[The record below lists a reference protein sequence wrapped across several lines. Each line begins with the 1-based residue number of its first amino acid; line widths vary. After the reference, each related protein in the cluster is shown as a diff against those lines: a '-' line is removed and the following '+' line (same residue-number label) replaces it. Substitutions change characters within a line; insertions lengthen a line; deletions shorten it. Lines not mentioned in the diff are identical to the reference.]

1 MTDCQY
7 NANDPEFLASRSL
20 DEDLSESDRK
30 RLSEALEASED
41 LRCEAEKLRSVDQ
54 LVKRWGGE
62 EVELDWNAHSELAV
76 AKAMAERDEETG
88 GKLDDL
94 LQRWGYARVELDEEA
109 FTQAVMAK
117 VRPQESR
124 PPRRSLLFRLRT
136 PLAAAAALAIAVT
149 AAYWAR
155 SLPSPRVVVTIRHS
169 DTMVESSPAS
179 TRPSIV
185 SFNREPIET
194 LTPKPG
200 RPGISFMDIGAG
212 AAPEEWQDEA
222 PPL

>member
-1 MTDCQY
+1 MTDCRY
-7 NANDPEFLASRSL
+7 NPDDPEFLASRSL

-30 RLSEALEASED
+30 RLREALEASEA
-41 LRCEAEKLRSVDQ
+41 LRREAEKLRTLDK

-62 EVELDWNAHSELAV
+62 EVELDWNAHAELAV

-88 GKLDDL
+88 GKLDHL
-94 LQRWGYARVELDEEA
+94 LQCWGDKRVEIDEEA
-109 FTQAVMAK
+109 FTQAVMAR
-117 VRPQESR
+117 VRPQKTR
-124 PPRRSLLFRLRT
+124 QPRRNLVFRLRA

-155 SLPSPRVVVTIRHS
+155 SLPSPRVLVSIGHKAP
-169 DTMVESSPAS
+169 MVGSSPAP

-185 SFNREPIET
+185 SFSREPIEMLASRT
-194 LTPKPG
+194 E
-200 RPGISFMDIGAG
+200 RVGISFMDIGAG
-212 AAPEEWQDEA
+212 AAPEEWQDET

>member
-7 NANDPEFLASRSL
+7 NPNDPEFLASRSL
-20 DEDLSESDRK
+20 DEDLSESDRR
-30 RLSEALEASED
+30 RLSDALQASED
-41 LRCEAEKLRSVDQ
+41 LRCEAEKLRAVDE

-76 AKAMAERDEETG
+76 AKAMAEQDEETG

-94 LQRWGYARVELDEEA
+94 LQRWGGKRVELDEEA
-109 FTQAVMAK
+109 FTQAVMAR
-117 VRPQESR
+117 VRPQKSR

-155 SLPSPRVVVTIRHS
+155 SLHSPRVLVSFKHERE
-169 DTMVESSPAS
+169 MVDSSPAPI
-179 TRPSIV
+179 RLSIV
-185 SFNREPIET
+185 SFSREPIET
-194 LTPKPG
+194 LAPKPG
-200 RPGISFMDIGAG
+200 GPGISFMDIGAG